1 MDLNIDIIIFIY
13 LWNYNIFFR
22 LKFVLFLKCCYK
34 IFFDLIFVYVV
45 CVYGKRDFLFYVVLY
60 WFVNE
65 LNVEKIINVK
75 YYIRRL
81 DNKGMLLF

>member
-45 CVYGKRDFLFYVVLY
+45 CVYGKEGFFVLCC
-60 WFVNE
+60 FVLICKWIKCRE
-65 LNVEKIINVK
+65 D
-75 YYIRRL
+75 Y
-81 DNKGMLLF
+81 